1 MKGAKKD
8 HRRGGK
14 PAGGLLR
21 LVVRVGFR
29 RRAFFAA
36 ALVLGGAGALGSWA
50 WNRLAHDVL
59 LRSEYTL
66 ALHQVQITA
75 LPGWIHSDVKS
86 EALRDGSLDGPLSI
100 LDEQIAE
107 RLARAFALHP
117 WVARV
122 ENVVIHYPARV
133 TVELVY
139 RRPAAMVEVPGGL
152 FAVDAT
158 GVLLPSGDFTP
169 AAATEYPRLSGIASQ
184 PLGPVGTPWG
194 DRGVVDGIKI
204 AVALT
209 DVWRDLR
216 LQCIRR
222 VAAGGTSAAGV
233 VGSHF
238 ELVTKNGTVI
248 PWGSAPGSE
257 AAAEAPTAEKISR
270 LRKYVADYGGLDES
284 ARRNDLDLR
293 VRDGLRAA
301 AREKIRS

>member
-1 MKGAKKD
+1 
-8 HRRGGK
+8 
-14 PAGGLLR
+14 
-21 LVVRVGFR
+21 
-29 RRAFFAA
+29 
-36 ALVLGGAGALGSWA
+36 
-50 WNRLAHDVL
+50 
-59 LRSEYTL
+59 
-66 ALHQVQITA
+66 
-75 LPGWIHSDVKS
+75 
-86 EALRDGSLDGPLSI
+86 
-100 LDEQIAE
+100 
-107 RLARAFALHP
+107 
-117 WVARV
+117 
-122 ENVVIHYPARV
+122 VIHYQARV

-139 RRPAAMVEVPGGL
+139 RRPVAMVEVPGGL

-169 AAATEYPRLSGIASQ
+169 AAAREYPRLAGIESQ

-222 VAAGGTSAAGV
+222 VAADGTSPAGTAAAGTPAAGV

-257 AAAEAPTAEKISR
+257 AVTEAPTAEKISR

-293 VRDGLRAA
+293 ARDGVRAA
-301 AREKIRS
+301 AREKIGS